1 VGGGFRREIR
11 RGRTREI
18 RRERRFDR
26 RLRERGLRS

>member
-18 RRERRFDR
+18 RRGRRFDR